1 VFVAPRPDDPGA
13 GAGLSTAAL
22 VLTSLADLDVR
33 TVSELA
39 AG

>member
-1 VFVAPRPDDPGA
+1 V
-13 GAGLSTAAL
+13 LSTAAL

>member
-1 VFVAPRPDDPGA
+1 VGGVR
-13 GAGLSTAAL
+13 STAAL